1 MRDSE
6 LIDWEQLE
14 MIFGEEEEEFD
25 EEMGDLFREFIADG
39 RDRLVTLKG
48 TVFDSNRETIARE
61 SHRLKGSSSNFG
73 FTRVATL
80 LANIEDNIETISPEA
95 YQTSLTQAEV
105 DFFASIKEVEAKY
118 DGLRN

>member
-14 MIFGEEEEEFD
+14 MIFGEQEEEFD
-25 EEMGDLFREFIADG
+25 EEMGDLFREFIEDG

-73 FTRVATL
+73 FTRVATS

>member
-25 EEMGDLFREFIADG
+25 EEMGDLFREFIEDG

-48 TVFDSNRETIARE
+48 TVFDSNRETIAWE

-73 FTRVATL
+73 FTRVATS

>member
-73 FTRVATL
+73 FTRVATS

-105 DFFASIKEVEAKY
+105 DFFVSIKEVEAKY

>member
-25 EEMGDLFREFIADG
+25 EEMGDLFREFIVDG

-73 FTRVATL
+73 FTRVATS

>member
-25 EEMGDLFREFIADG
+25 EEMGDLFREFIEDG

-73 FTRVATL
+73 FTRVATS
-80 LANIEDNIETISPEA
+80 LANIEDNIETISPDA
-95 YQTSLTQAEV
+95 YQASLTQAEG

-118 DGLRN
+118 EALNN

>member
-25 EEMGDLFREFIADG
+25 EEMGDLFREFIEDG

-73 FTRVATL
+73 FTRVATS

>member
-25 EEMGDLFREFIADG
+25 EEMGDLFREFIEDG

-48 TVFDSNRETIARE
+48 TVFDSNRENDCPGIA
-61 SHRLKGSSSNFG
+61 SLKRLFEQLWIYAG
-73 FTRVATL
+73 RH
-80 LANIEDNIETISPEA
+80 
-95 YQTSLTQAEV
+95 
-105 DFFASIKEVEAKY
+105 FAGEY
-118 DGLRN
+118 RR